1 MTISTGLSG
10 DLFGFINFVI
20 GEKTLYVYMSVYIL
34 VSYIAVSFFMQ
45 IVKNF
50 GAVTGVLAGTAR
62 KAMTLILSFILFPKQ
77 FSWYYVFGAFLVLG
91 GLPASSLVKIN
102 KKQQKQHS
110 VAIVN
115 DAAKSSE
122 SEMLI
127 RGDSKV

>member
-1 MTISTGLSG
+1 
-10 DLFGFINFVI
+10 
-20 GEKTLYVYMSVYIL
+20 MSVYIL

-91 GLPASSLVKIN
+91 GLLASSLVKIN